1 MKPLKAA
8 VYIRRS
14 KGAQGSTKEQLER
27 ISPRIQKLIDSKVIK
42 PIDGRIVGRDINKKQ
57 KFNPTRDL
65 AREGD
70 IFNEGDG
77 ASALDSA
84 RERRVLN
91 EMLRRMREGQYD
103 IVLAESLDR
112 YSRDPLDFATVA
124 LDLWRKEGK
133 QFRSLT
139 EDYGYGVG
147 TSDQEEA
154 IITTLL
160 MWGGESAK
168 TAIKKSIDALD
179 KKLNRGFIGKPKAE
193 LVGSGS
199 KGAGLDYRK
208 AWGLMQAYGEKPNKI
223 GTLGEKF
230 IQNPTAICKVFN
242 KDNKWATDKYE
253 FMEQWNRYVYPDGQT
268 ALEKWFDAVD
278 VLNRYIENHPFKRAG
293 DSYKTRD
300 VKDVLKAFT
309 GFLAYPAGINPS
321 KKFEEGKKF
330 FILFPNPAD
339 FEGRLEEFISVD
351 EPSMIEGWELEKI
364 PVQDA
369 GELMKHQTQY
379 RTGK

>member
-230 IQNPTAICKVFN
+230 IQNPTAIGKVFN

-321 KKFEEGKKF
+321 KKFEEGQKF

>member
-1 MKPLKAA
+1 MKPPKAA
-8 VYIRRS
+8 IYLRRS
-14 KGAQGSTKEQLER
+14 KGAEGTTKAQLER
-27 ISPRIQKLIDSKVIK
+27 MMAKIEAMVKAGEIQPVDY
-42 PIDGRIVGRDINKKQ
+42 RIVGRDINKKQ
-57 KFNPTRDL
+57 KFNAARDL
-65 AREGD
+65 ARPGD
-70 IFNEGDG
+70 VYNEGEG
-77 ASALDSA
+77 ASALNSA
-84 RERRVLN
+84 RERQVLN
-91 EMLRRMREGQYD
+91 QMLADMEAGDYD
-103 IVLAESLDR
+103 IAITESLDR

-124 LDLWRKEGK
+124 LDLWRKKGK

-168 TAIKKSIDALD
+168 TAIGKSIDALD
-179 KKLNRGFIGKPKAE
+179 KKLNKGYIGKPKAE
-193 LVGSGS
+193 LIGSGS

-223 GTLGEKF
+223 GPLGEKF
-230 IQNPTAICKVFN
+230 VQNPTAIGKVFN
-242 KDNKWATDKYE
+242 KDNKWATDKYD
-253 FMEQWNRYVYPDGQT
+253 FMEQWDRYVYPDGQT
-268 ALEKWFDAVD
+268 ALEKWFNAVD

-321 KKFEEGKKF
+321 KKFEEGQKF